1 MMMDDDDENDNN
13 NIIIPDDLNF
23 ICHGENLKSRT
34 LSLSKVAK

>member
-13 NIIIPDDLNF
+13 NSIIPDDLNF
-23 ICHGENLKSRT
+23 ICHGENLKSKT